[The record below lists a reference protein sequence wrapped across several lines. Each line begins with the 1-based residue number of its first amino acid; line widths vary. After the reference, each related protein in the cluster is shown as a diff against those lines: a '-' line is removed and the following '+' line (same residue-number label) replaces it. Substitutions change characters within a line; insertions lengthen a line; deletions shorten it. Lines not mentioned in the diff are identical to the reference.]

1 MFAMKNI
8 FKITG
13 VVVGLLAIV
22 ATGCQ
27 KMERPELGD
36 FVEDANPPGG
46 PLKFFAAFDGQ
57 TSNPLMNAV
66 DSVRANF
73 PASNPLTSVEGVSG
87 QALQGEPDKAVSYAS
102 ANDFKS
108 ATSFT
113 IAFWM
118 KRSVNANTEFV
129 FSLMDDTYSG
139 WHYSAIFMM
148 MEHTTPTEATVKIG
162 IMDQWL
168 EFAGGNKLQRPMFD
182 GNWHHWAMTYDE
194 TTSKMTYYF
203 DGVKIDAPA
212 SVTDVKSGG
221 NPRGPLD
228 LSKSTNLVIGGW
240 NRHAS
245 LSGPTD
251 GWISSFQ
258 GNLDQFRMYST
269 VLSAAEIKE
278 LFDNRQ

>member
-8 FKITG
+8 FRISG
-13 VVVGLLAIV
+13 VVVIMSALI

-27 KMERPELGD
+27 KMDRPELGD
-36 FVEDANPPGG
+36 YPQDANPPGG
-46 PLKFFAAFDGQ
+46 PLKFFAAFDGES
-57 TSNPLMNAV
+57 TNPLMNAV
-66 DSVRANF
+66 DSIRANF
-73 PASNPLTSVEGVSG
+73 PSDNPLQSVDGISGMGV
-87 QALQGEPDKAVSYAS
+87 QGEPGKAINYAS

-118 KRSVNANTEFV
+118 KRAVNSNTEFI
-129 FSLMDDTYSG
+129 FGLMDDTYSG

-148 MEHTTPTEATVKIG
+148 MEHATPTDATVKIG

-168 EFAGGNKLQRPMFD
+168 EFAGGNKLQRPIFD

-212 SVTDVKSGG
+212 SVTDVKNGG
-221 NPRGPLD
+221 NPRGPLN
-228 LSKSTNLVIGGW
+228 LTKATNLVIGGW
-240 NRHAS
+240 NKHAN
-245 LSGPTD
+245 LSGPGD
-251 GWISSFQ
+251 DWISSFQ
-258 GNLDQFRMYST
+258 GNLDQFRMYNT
-269 VLSAAEIKE
+269 VLSATEIKE
-278 LFDNRQ
+278 LFDNKQ